1 MPRNG
6 QPMSIKE
13 RNNVSDRGSGA
24 DTIILAHGFG
34 CDQNM
39 WRVLEPAYVK
49 RYRTASLIT

>member
-1 MPRNG
+1 
-6 QPMSIKE
+6 MSIKE